1 MATPKMN
8 DLLPTGIRIEVYG
21 STTLANGDQVSGKVT
36 YNCDGETWQTLTK
49 LAGSSAWIRT
59 QDIIRPM
66 TTEDAEIHCNA
77 TIQHSAAGH
86 KPVTR
91 EDRVK
96 VFMAVG
102 MTREQAEFAA
112 SNPDVFD
119 TLSDELTT
127 K

>member
-1 MATPKMN
+1 MT
-8 DLLPTGIRIEVYG
+8 DILPSGVRIEVYG
-21 STTLANGDQVSGKVT
+21 STTLANGDQVSTKTT

-59 QDIIRPM
+59 QDILRPM
-66 TTEDAEIHCNA
+66 TTEDAKQHGNS
-77 TIQHSAAGH
+77 TIQLSAAGH

-102 MTREQAEFAA
+102 MSREQAEFAA
-112 SNPDVFD
+112 SNPDVFN
-119 TLSDELTT
+119 TLTDDLTSAE
-127 K
+127 